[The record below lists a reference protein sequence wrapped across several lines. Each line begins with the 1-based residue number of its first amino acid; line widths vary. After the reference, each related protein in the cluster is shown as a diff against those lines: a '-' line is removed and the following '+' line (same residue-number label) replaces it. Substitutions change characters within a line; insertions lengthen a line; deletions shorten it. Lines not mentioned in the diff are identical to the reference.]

1 VNESL
6 KTTVQSQAADDGSED
21 LIVNLPTEALN
32 AIGWKLGDLLSIERV
47 NDEIVLKRI
56 REGSDSGDESD
67 RLC

>member
-1 VNESL
+1 MSEPL
-6 KTTVQSQAADDGSED
+6 KTTVQCQTADDGTGD

-56 REGSDSGDESD
+56 REGSNSGDEG
-67 RLC
+67 

>member
-1 VNESL
+1 MNESL

>member
-1 VNESL
+1 MNEPL
-6 KTTVQSQAADDGSED
+6 KTTVQSQAADDGSGD

-56 REGSDSGDESD
+56 REGSDSGDEGD